1 MIPKIFHLT
10 HKTGS
15 LSKQFQDNVDR
26 IVDLYPDYEIRIHDD
41 NDILSFIER
50 YYPEYKVAVID
61 KFPQFIMVVDT
72 VRYLWM
78 QHFGGIYCDM
88 DIYFQKRIDH
98 GNSVLFVER
107 EWTWPKDRRITT
119 SVHNAWFA
127 SQPGHPV
134 WQHIIN
140 GIAINAKR
148 LANLKPMPTK
158 PTYLQRAIGKATRTI
173 GLPTRYMPSVFDVTG
188 PNAISRILTEEA
200 LLQRYP
206 DVQVLPAVDIYQAGM
221 SKGQKQDAYTV
232 HQTAGSWKS

>member
-10 HKTGS
+10 HKTKT
-15 LSKQFQDNVDR
+15 LSSQFQTNVDR
-26 IVDLYPDYEIRIHDD
+26 IADLYPEYEIRIHDD
-41 NDILSFIER
+41 NDILSFIDDH
-50 YYPEYKVAVID
+50 YPEYRTSVID

-88 DIYFQKRIDH
+88 DIYFQKRIEY
-98 GNSVLFVER
+98 GEGVVFVER

-134 WQHIIN
+134 WQHIID
-140 GIAINAKR
+140 GIAINAQR

-158 PTYLQRAIGKATRTI
+158 PTRFQRAIGRAARTI
-173 GLPTRYMPSVFDVTG
+173 GIPTQYMPTVFDVTG

-206 DVQVLPAVDIYQAGM
+206 DVRVLPAMDIYQAGM
-221 SKGQKQDAYTV
+221 SKGRQEHAYTV
-232 HQTAGSWKS
+232 HQTAGSWKN